1 MQSDILTIGKNVFLG
16 EKMSETKIRD
26 FTQGNITSQLLTFA
40 FPIFLSN
47 LLQVVYNMVD
57 MIIVGNRLG
66 NALAGFTPFFIGLV
80 FYVSGRW
87 KYEAR
92 DDDAVLH

>member
-1 MQSDILTIGKNVFLG
+1 MG

-26 FTQGNITSQLLTFA
+26 FTYGNITSQLLTFA

-66 NALAGFTPFFIGLV
+66 KTGISAVSVGGDVTAMLTFVAMGFYRSRRGFINLCV
-80 FYVSGRW
+80 Q
-87 KYEAR
+87 
-92 DDDAVLH
+92 AVINP